1 MRSIAILGILLL
13 SGCASKGGIV
23 TMDSPL
29 CPSSS
34 ADPALVAVRI
44 RIDAVNKKVDPK
56 QCHVVAGTE
65 VGWFEETGKPFDAKF
80 KTKSPE
86 KWGKM
91 KWDSTPVGSHQE
103 ASFKAKKVD
112 TTEAF
117 EYDVTSNGITLDP
130 TVIIDPNKQRN
141 Q

>member
-1 MRSIAILGILLL
+1 MRSFAILAILLL

-23 TMDSPL
+23 TLDTPL
-29 CPSSS
+29 CPS
-34 ADPALVAVRI
+34 ARVDPPPAAVRI
-44 RIDAVNKKVDPK
+44 QIDAVSKKVNPK
-56 QCHVVAGTE
+56 TCYVVSDTE

-91 KWDSTPVGSHQE
+91 KYDSKPVGSHQE
-103 ASFKAKKVD
+103 AGFKAKNVD
-112 TTEAF
+112 ALETF
-117 EYDVTSNGITLDP
+117 EYDVTSNGVTLDP